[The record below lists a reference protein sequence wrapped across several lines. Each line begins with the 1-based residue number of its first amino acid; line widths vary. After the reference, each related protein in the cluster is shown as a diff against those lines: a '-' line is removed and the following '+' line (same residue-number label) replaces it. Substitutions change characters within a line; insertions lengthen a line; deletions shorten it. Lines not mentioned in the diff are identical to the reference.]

1 MSLVELVEALVR
13 DIDLTTKDKS
23 DANEKAEK
31 LAEKYKDVKPQSYP
45 MPMERFHGLPAFQN
59 EKEISN

>member
-31 LAEKYKDVKPQSYP
+31 LAEKYGFTGFPHFIMKKKFQT
-45 MPMERFHGLPAFQN
+45 ETLP
-59 EKEISN
+59 KTS